1 MARNESLFR
10 EVNERIAEAAK
21 RIQAVPDAEFLC
33 ECSRADCLERMVIPL
48 DEYERVRAH
57 PARFVLLPGH
67 EQLDVDAVI
76 VSTDTHVVVEKIG
89 EAREVA
95 EERDPRA

>member
-1 MARNESLFR
+1 LARNESLFR

-33 ECSRADCLERMVIPL
+33 ECGRPDCLERMAIPL
-48 DEYERVRAH
+48 EEYERVRAH
-57 PARFVLLPGH
+57 PARFLLLPGH

-76 VSTDTHVVVEKIG
+76 ISTDSHVVVEKIG

-95 EERDPRA
+95 TERDPRT